1 MLHLFSQKHRREV
14 YGLSDNS
21 GLVYTP
27 RKLLVVFSY
36 KKKNP
41 YDLTE
46 RKYNNLKEVYAFK
59 FSKETLVS

>member
-1 MLHLFSQKHRREV
+1 MASLTI
-14 YGLSDNS
+14 
-21 GLVYTP
+21 LVWYIHQENY
-27 RKLLVVFSY
+27 LLYLVI

-41 YDLTE
+41 YDLTQ